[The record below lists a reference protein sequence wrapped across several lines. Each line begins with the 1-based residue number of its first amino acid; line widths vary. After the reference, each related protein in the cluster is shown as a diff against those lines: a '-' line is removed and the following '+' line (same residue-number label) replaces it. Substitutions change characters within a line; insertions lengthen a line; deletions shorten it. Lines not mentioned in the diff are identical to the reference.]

1 MVFIQWPVRRLGK
14 VLNRSQRILFVFL
27 KRLCGMSIENG
38 LQKVVTKKT
47 NEELCILE
55 MMQSWT
61 SMVVVEMVGA
71 ETHWG

>member
-1 MVFIQWPVRRLGK
+1 
-14 VLNRSQRILFVFL
+14 
-27 KRLCGMSIENG
+27 MSIENG

-47 NEELCILE
+47 NEEVCMLE

-71 ETHWG
+71 ETHWE